1 MPPQVGVG
9 GLTPTPKK
17 LRAASSKMAAAMAS
31 TARQK
36 KSYSLGDRQVEVDYS
51 LLSSYAVR
59 RREPAMPGPKA
70 PPGSLGESE
79 RQELL
84 ALIRAHKTPQHF
96 SFRAQII
103 LHLADGHNAR
113 EVACRLG
120 TSRLTVRRWRRHWL
134 ARHACPVRE
143 RLQDAPRPGTPAT
156 FSAEQWCQI
165 MALACEPPADAGR
178 PISHW
183 TPRELADEATKR
195 GIVQH
200 ISERHVG
207 RFLKSG
213 RPQTASQSLL
223 AQSHAGGG
231 R

>member
-1 MPPQVGVG
+1 
-9 GLTPTPKK
+9 
-17 LRAASSKMAAAMAS
+17 
-31 TARQK
+31 
-36 KSYSLGDRQVEVDYS
+36 
-51 LLSSYAVR
+51 
-59 RREPAMPGPKA
+59 MPGPKA
-70 PPGSLGESE
+70 PPVRLGEDE

-84 ALIRAHKTPQHF
+84 ALIRAHTTPQHF

-113 EVACRLG
+113 EVARLLG

-134 ARHACPVRE
+134 ERHNCAVRARLH
-143 RLQDAPRPGTPAT
+143 DAPRPGTPAT

-165 MALACEPPADAGR
+165 MALACEPPADSER

-183 TPRELADEATKR
+183 TPREVAAEAIKR
-195 GIVQH
+195 GIVET

-213 RPQTASQSLL
+213 RPQTTPESLL
-223 AQSHAGGG
+223 AQSRTRGS

>member
-1 MPPQVGVG
+1 M
-9 GLTPTPKK
+9 L
-17 LRAASSKMAAAMAS
+17 
-31 TARQK
+31 
-36 KSYSLGDRQVEVDYS
+36 
-51 LLSSYAVR
+51 
-59 RREPAMPGPKA
+59 
-70 PPGSLGESE
+70 
-79 RQELL
+79 
-84 ALIRAHKTPQHF
+84 RAHKTPQHL

-103 LHLADGHNAR
+103 LHLAEGQNTR
-113 EVACRLG
+113 EVADDLS

-134 ARHACPVRE
+134 ARPDISVLE

-165 MALACEPPADAGR
+165 MAIACEPPEASGR

-183 TPRELADEATKR
+183 TPREIAAEAIKR
-195 GIVQH
+195 GIVET

-213 RPQTASQSLL
+213 RAQTAPQPVL
-223 AQSHAGGG
+223 AQCRA